1 MDVQTSA
8 SAAATGTEHVDPD
21 YPLSQV
27 PASARRS
34 FWSLTVVLMGFTFFT
49 PTMLA
54 GAQVGA
60 AFTFSEF
67 LSVLVVGSLIL
78 GAYVAALSA
87 VGAHT
92 GLTTVLMSRYTLGTG
107 GAKWADLL
115 LGGTQ
120 VGWYGV
126 AVATLAELT
135 AQAFGLQ
142 SYTWLL
148 MIIGGALM
156 GITAYYGYRGMEVLS
171 TISVPLL
178 FILAFWVVARSLGEV
193 GGWAGMFAQQPV
205 ETMTWATAVT
215 IIVGTFASGGTQTPN
230 WSRFSRSW
238 QQALWAALIA
248 FFLGNGLMLFFGAV
262 GAIAFQEADFVN
274 VLMKMGLVFWGFV
287 FLILNLWTTN
297 DNAAYAF
304 GVAGAEFFNVPSKKP
319 FIIGGVIIGTILAIT
334 GIYNFLITWLGLLGT
349 FIPPLGGVILG
360 DYLFR
365 WRGKLP
371 PLENVRFRTVRWS
384 AVVAYLLGTA
394 AAYFGGTAGI
404 GIPPLNGI
412 VVAGLALPVCEA
424 IFKAAGAAQD
434 HEVA

>member
-1 MDVQTSA
+1 MNAHASPQTVGN
-8 SAAATGTEHVDPD
+8 AAHVDPD
-21 YPLSQV
+21 YPLAQV
-27 PASARRS
+27 PASARRG
-34 FWSLTVVLMGFTFFT
+34 FWSLTVVLLGFTFFT

-60 AFTFSEF
+60 AFTFGEF
-67 LSVLVVGSLIL
+67 LTVLVVGSLVL

-92 GLTTVLMSRYTLGTG
+92 GLTTVLMARYTLGTG
-107 GAKWADLL
+107 GAKWADLI

-120 VGWYGV
+120 IGWYGV
-126 AVATLAELT
+126 AAATLGELA

-142 SYTWLL
+142 QYTWLL
-148 MIIGGALM
+148 MILGGALM
-156 GITAYYGYRGMEVLS
+156 GITAYYGYRGMEILS
-171 TISVPLL
+171 ALAVPLL
-178 FILAFWVVARSLGEV
+178 FVLAFWVVARSLDEV

-205 ETMTWATAVT
+205 ETMSWATAIT

-238 QQALWAALIA
+238 QQALWAAIVA

-274 VLMKMGLVFWGFV
+274 VLMKMGLIFWGFI

-319 FIIGGVIIGTILAIT
+319 FIIGGVIIGTILAVT
-334 GIYNFLITWLGLLGT
+334 GIYNYLITWLLFLGT

-360 DYLFR
+360 DFVFR
-365 WRGKLP
+365 WKGKVP
-371 PLENVRFRTVRWS
+371 PLESMKFPTVRWS

-394 AAYFGGTAGI
+394 AAYLGGTAGI

-412 VVAGLALPVCEA
+412 LVAGLALPVCDA
-424 IFKAAGAAQD
+424 IFKSAGAGQNA
-434 HEVA
+434 

>member
-1 MDVQTSA
+1 SPGISAGSTSRTIAPSTITTTTSTSTRRTRTPWRTIAQPPDLLQDRPRQGPSPDGYNRASPSIPAATQSSVGRKVRRRIVTNCGAQGAPLARRASGRTLWGGEFVVDVQTSA
-8 SAAATGTEHVDPD
+8 PAAATGTEHVDPD

-27 PASARRS
+27 PASARRG

-49 PTMLA
+49 PTLLA

-60 AFTFSEF
+60 AFTFSAL
-67 LSVLVVGSLIL
+67 LSVLVVGSPIL

-92 GLTTVLMSRYTLGTG
+92 GLTTVLISRYTLGTG

-148 MIIGGALM
+148 MIVGGALM

-262 GAIAFQEADFVN
+262 GA
-274 VLMKMGLVFWGFV
+274 
-287 FLILNLWTTN
+287 
-297 DNAAYAF
+297 
-304 GVAGAEFFNVPSKKP
+304 
-319 FIIGGVIIGTILAIT
+319 
-334 GIYNFLITWLGLLGT
+334 
-349 FIPPLGGVILG
+349 
-360 DYLFR
+360 
-365 WRGKLP
+365 
-371 PLENVRFRTVRWS
+371 
-384 AVVAYLLGTA
+384 
-394 AAYFGGTAGI
+394 
-404 GIPPLNGI
+404 
-412 VVAGLALPVCEA
+412 
-424 IFKAAGAAQD
+424 
-434 HEVA
+434 